1 MKRLKLVTQ
10 LLSLQFNPVSQK
22 SPISLNTIWSCQQY
36 GAQRALLLFALYVSV
51 VSISLMR

>member
-22 SPISLNTIWSCQQY
+22 SPISLNTIWSFQQY
-36 GAQRALLLFALYVSV
+36 GGQRALLLFALYVSV